1 MLRGLIWILGD
12 SRGGLVCAG
21 LSDKR
26 VKKRDGGDK
35 PTVAFWP
42 RERVNFDDV
51 RVSLFAFPFSFPPPL
66 LVLSRRQGLAVS
78 YAAPAGERE
87 SCKSCKSCR
96 SCRSCR
102 SVAVVGTAAVTALR
116 SRSRQRPQ
124 SSSINHK
131 PRRRRTSR
139 FLLRHDEAFRCGHH
153 APHQEARAGTGVCE
167 TVEDLVSRLGL
178 SACVLGLVRLVRSVG
193 R

>member
-1 MLRGLIWILGD
+1 MMFVFPFSLFPFRFPPLCW
-12 SRGGLVCAG
+12 SC
-21 LSDKR
+21 
-26 VKKRDGGDK
+26 
-35 PTVAFWP
+35 P
-42 RERVNFDDV
+42 DV
-51 RVSLFAFPFSFPPPL
+51 RVWPFRM
-66 LVLSRRQGLAVS
+66 RRLQ
-78 YAAPAGERE
+78 ERE
-87 SCKSCKSCR
+87 SCKSCK